1 MKINSE
7 EKINNSKTVDRGI
20 LKNLKSTYKY
30 AKSGRKYLW
39 LFLITNIL
47 MTVISVVAPVLGAQR
62 LLALTNNNYQKL
74 LVIIFSIFTL
84 EILRN
89 FSRLAYNYFY
99 NKFYYDVRR
108 NLQIELVRETL
119 KITQQDLNT
128 NSSGVFIERINGDTD
143 NLTDIFTSLIDY
155 ISSIIGNLGVLIV
168 VFFINW
174 ILGLIYVG
182 LMIVIILYNKFASSV
197 NYKNRKAWKKSRER
211 TGGFISEIVRGSK
224 DVKILDAEES
234 FLAKANEFMSE
245 TNEVS
250 YKYQRERAILR
261 LFGGSIRDIG
271 DLLVGV
277 FIFIFLKSGSLSVA
291 NAIII
296 YNYND
301 RILWTADWI
310 EQIFEII
317 KQFNLAANRIFGIL
331 EENEFTKEQFGTK
344 KLKKFEGNIE
354 FKDVGFAYEKD
365 MPVLKNMTFKIKANE
380 TIGFVGP
387 SGSGKTTI
395 FNLISALERVNQ
407 GTITFDGIDIN
418 TLDKSSIRGNLSVIS
433 QNAYIFNMSILD
445 NLKVIKQNATEKEIK
460 EACQLA
466 CLDDFIETLPN
477 KYDTIVGE
485 GGVTLSG
492 GQKQRLAIARALL
505 LKTEILLFDEATS
518 ALDNET
524 QTKIQEAISNL
535 KGEYTILIIAHRLST
550 VINADKIFVIN
561 GGKVEATGSHKT
573 LLKTS
578 PTYQKLYEKEA
589 KEIPKSTSLML

>member
-143 NLTDIFTSLIDY
+143 NLTDIFTYLIDY

>member
-1 MKINSE
+1 MKISNE
-7 EKINNSKTVDRGI
+7 EKTNNYKTADRGI

-30 AKSGRKYLW
+30 AKKGRKYLW
-39 LFLITNIL
+39 LFLIINIL

-74 LVIIFSIFTL
+74 LVIIFGIFTL

-182 LMIVIILYNKFASSV
+182 LMIVIILYNKFASGI
-197 NYKNRKAWKKSRER
+197 NYKNRKEWKKSRER

-277 FIFIFLKSGSLSVA
+277 FIFIFLKSGSLNVA

-354 FKDVGFAYEKD
+354 FKDVCFAYEKD
-365 MPVLKNMTFKIKANE
+365 MPVLKNMNFKIKANE

-407 GTITFDGIDIN
+407 GTITFDGLDIN
-418 TLDKSSIRGNLSVIS
+418 ALDKSSIRGNLSVIS

-460 EACQLA
+460 EACHLA

-561 GGKVEATGSHKT
+561 DGMVEATGSHKT

-578 PTYQKLYEKEA
+578 LTYQKLYEKEA
-589 KEIPKSTSLML
+589 KETQKSPSLIS

>member
-1 MKINSE
+1 ME
-7 EKINNSKTVDRGI
+7 EVKNKDTKTPNRSVW
-20 LKNLKSTYKY
+20 KNFKSTYKY

-39 LFLITNIL
+39 LFLVINII
-47 MTVISVVAPVLGAQR
+47 MTIGSVIAPILVAQR
-62 LLALTNNNYQKL
+62 LLALTSNNYSKL
-74 LVIIFSIFTL
+74 LIVVICIFII
-84 EILRN
+84 EIGNN
-89 FSRLAYNYFY
+89 FCRLAYNYFY
-99 NKFYYDVRR
+99 NKFYFDVRR

-119 KITQQDLNT
+119 KITQKDLNN
-128 NSSGVFIERINGDTD
+128 NSSGVFIERINSDTD

-155 ISSIIGNLGVLIV
+155 VSCIIGNLGVLIT

-174 ILGLIYVG
+174 VLGLIYTI
-182 LMIVIILYNKFASSV
+182 LMVIVFLYNKYASGI
-197 NYKNRKAWKKSRER
+197 NYKNRKEWRKSRER

-234 FLAKANEFMSE
+234 FLAKANDYMAE
-245 TNEVS
+245 TNKIS
-250 YKYQRERAILR
+250 YKYQSQRAILR
-261 LFGGSIRDIG
+261 AFGNSIKDTG
-271 DLLVGV
+271 ELVLNA
-277 FIFIFLKSGSLSVA
+277 FILMFLSIGSLSVES
-291 NAIII
+291 AIII

-331 EENEFTKEQFGTK
+331 EEDEFAKEQFGTK

-354 FKDVGFAYEKD
+354 FKDVSFAYEKNL
-365 MPVLKNMTFKIKANE
+365 PVLKNMNFKINANE

-395 FNLISALERVNQ
+395 FNLISALERVDK
-407 GTITFDGIDIN
+407 GLITFDGVDIN

-433 QNAYIFNMSILD
+433 QNAYIFNMSIMD
-445 NLKVIKQNATEKEIK
+445 NLKVIKKNATVKEIK
-460 EACQLA
+460 EACHLA

-505 LKTEILLFDEATS
+505 LKTEVLLFDEATS

-550 VINADKIFVIN
+550 VIDADKIFVIN
-561 GGKVEATGSHKT
+561 DGKVEATGSHKT

-578 PTYQKLYEKEA
+578 KTYQKLYEKETNENNKTKDEA
-589 KEIPKSTSLML
+589 K

>member
-589 KEIPKSTSLML
+589 KEIPKSTSLMS

>member
-365 MPVLKNMTFKIKANE
+365 MPVLKNMTFNIKANE

>member
-1 MKINSE
+1 MEEVKKE
-7 EKINNSKTVDRGI
+7 EKKTPNRSV
-20 LKNLKSTYKY
+20 LKNFKSTYKY

-39 LFLITNIL
+39 LFLATNVI
-47 MTVISVVAPVLGAQR
+47 MTIISVGAPILGAQR
-62 LLALTNNNYQKL
+62 ILALTSNNYQKVLVLVL
-74 LVIIFSIFTL
+74 LIFVIEIF
-84 EILRN
+84 RN

-108 NLQIELVRETL
+108 NLQVELVRETL
-119 KITQQDLNT
+119 KITQQDLNN

-155 ISSIIGNLGVLIV
+155 VVSIIGNLGVLV
-168 VFFINW
+168 TVFFINW
-174 ILGLIYVG
+174 CLGLIYVA
-182 LMIVIILYNKFASSV
+182 LMIIIIIYNKFASSI
-197 NYKNRKAWKKSRER
+197 NYKNRKEWKKSKER

-234 FLAKANEFMSE
+234 FLAKANDYMSE
-245 TNEVS
+245 TNKVS
-250 YKYQRERAILR
+250 YKYQRQRAILR
-261 LFGGSIRDIG
+261 FFGGSIRDVG
-271 DLLVGV
+271 DLLVG
-277 FIFIFLKSGSLSVA
+277 IFIFVFLSIGTLSIES
-291 NAIII
+291 AIII

-310 EQIFEII
+310 EEIFEII

-331 EENEFTKEQFGTK
+331 EEDEFAKEKFGTK
-344 KLKKFEGNIE
+344 KLKKFAGNIE
-354 FKDVGFAYEKD
+354 FKNVCFAYEEN
-365 MPVLKNMTFKIKANE
+365 MPVLKNMNFKINANE

-395 FNLISALERVNQ
+395 FNLISALERINS
-407 GTITFDGIDIN
+407 GTITFDGVDIN
-418 TLDKSSIRGNLSVIS
+418 TLEKSSLRGNLSVIS
-433 QNAYIFNMSILD
+433 QNAYIFNMSIMD
-445 NLKVIKQNATEKEIK
+445 NLKVIKKDATEKEIK
-460 EACQLA
+460 EACHLA
-466 CLDDFIETLPN
+466 CLDDFIESLPN

-524 QTKIQEAISNL
+524 QTKIQQAISNL

-550 VINADKIFVIN
+550 VIDADKIFVIN
-561 GGKVEATGSHKT
+561 AGQVEAIGDHKT

-578 PTYQKLYEKEA
+578 ATYKKLYEKEA
-589 KEIPKSTSLML
+589 KEVEDEIPNEDNIS

>member
-1 MKINSE
+1 ME
-7 EKINNSKTVDRGI
+7 EVKNKDTKTPNRSVW
-20 LKNLKSTYKY
+20 KNFKSTYKY

-39 LFLITNIL
+39 LFLVTNIV
-47 MTVISVVAPVLGAQR
+47 MTISSIIAPILVAQR
-62 LLALTNNNYQKL
+62 LLALTANNYQKL
-74 LVIIFSIFTL
+74 FVLIICIFIIEFTHS
-84 EILRN
+84 
-89 FSRLAYNYFY
+89 FWRLAYNYFY

-119 KITQQDLNT
+119 KITQKDLAN
-128 NSSGVFIERINGDTD
+128 NSSGVFIERINSDTD
-143 NLTDIFTSLIDY
+143 NLTDIFTNLIDY
-155 ISSIIGNLGVLIV
+155 ISSIIGSLGVLIT

-174 ILGLIYVG
+174 CLGLVYVA
-182 LMIVIILYNKFASSV
+182 LMIIIILYNKFASGI
-197 NYKNRKAWKKSRER
+197 NYKNRKEWKKSKER

-234 FLAKANEFMSE
+234 FLAKANEYMSE
-245 TNEVS
+245 TNKVS
-250 YKYQRERAILR
+250 YKYQRKRAILR
-261 LFGGSIRDIG
+261 LFGSSIKD
-271 DLLVGV
+271 VGELSINVIIFV
-277 FIFIFLKSGSLSVA
+277 FLSLERLSVES
-291 NAIII
+291 AIII

-331 EENEFTKEQFGTK
+331 EEDEFAKEQFGTK

-354 FKDVGFAYEKD
+354 FKNVSFAYENNL
-365 MPVLKNMTFKIKANE
+365 PVLKNMDFKINANE

-395 FNLISALERVNQ
+395 FNLISALERVDK
-407 GTITFDGIDIN
+407 GLITFDGVDIN

-433 QNAYIFNMSILD
+433 QNAYIFNMSIMD
-445 NLKVIKQNATEKEIK
+445 NLKVIKKNATVKEIK
-460 EACQLA
+460 EACHLA

-550 VINADKIFVIN
+550 VIDADKIFVIN
-561 GGKVEATGSHKT
+561 DGKVEATGSHKT

-578 PTYQKLYEKEA
+578 KTYQKLYEKETNENNKTKDEA
-589 KEIPKSTSLML
+589 K

>member
-1 MKINSE
+1 ME
-7 EKINNSKTVDRGI
+7 EVKNKESKTPNRSI
-20 LKNLKSTYKY
+20 WKNFKSTYKY
-30 AKSGRKYLW
+30 AKTGRKYLW
-39 LFLITNIL
+39 LFLIINII
-47 MTVISVVAPVLGAQR
+47 MTIGSVIAPILVAQR
-62 LLALTNNNYQKL
+62 LLALTSNNYSRL
-74 LVIIFSIFTL
+74 LVVIICIFII
-84 EILRN
+84 EIGN
-89 FSRLAYNYFY
+89 TFCRLAYNYFY

-108 NLQIELVRETL
+108 NLQLELVRETL
-119 KITQQDLNT
+119 KITQKDLSD

-143 NLTDIFTSLIDY
+143 NLTDIFTSMIDY
-155 ISSIIGNLGVLIV
+155 FSCIIGSIGVLIT

-174 ILGLIYVG
+174 ILGLIYVT
-182 LMIVIILYNKFASSV
+182 LMVIVFLYNKYASGI
-197 NYKNRKAWKKSRER
+197 NYKNRKEWRKSRER

-234 FLAKANEFMSE
+234 FLAKADEYMSE
-245 TNEVS
+245 TNKVS
-250 YKYQRERAILR
+250 YKYQRQRAILR
-261 LFGGSIRDIG
+261 ALGSSIKDTG
-271 DLLVGV
+271 ELVINS
-277 FIFIFLKSGSLSVA
+277 FIFMLLSLGILSVA
-291 NAIII
+291 SAIII

-331 EENEFTKEQFGTK
+331 EEDEFAKEKFGTK
-344 KLKKFEGNIE
+344 KLNKFEGNIE
-354 FKDVGFAYEKD
+354 FKDVSFAYEENL
-365 MPVLKNMTFKIKANE
+365 PVLKNMNFKINANE

-395 FNLISALERVNQ
+395 FNLISAIERVNS
-407 GTITFDGIDIN
+407 GTIIFDGIDIN
-418 TLDKSSIRGNLSVIS
+418 TLEKSSIRGNLSVIS
-433 QNAYIFNMSILD
+433 QNAYIFNMSIMD
-445 NLKVIKQNATEKEIK
+445 NLKVIKKNATIKEIK
-460 EACQLA
+460 EACHLA
-466 CLDDFIETLPN
+466 CLDDFIEKLPN

-524 QTKIQEAISNL
+524 QTKIQQAISNL

-550 VINADKIFVIN
+550 VIDADKIFVIN
-561 GGKVEATGSHKT
+561 DGVVEASGSHKT

-578 PTYQKLYEKEA
+578 KTYKKLYEKEA
-589 KEIPKSTSLML
+589 SENKETKQQN

>member
-1 MKINSE
+1 MKISNE

-234 FLAKANEFMSE
+234 FLTKANEFMSE

-578 PTYQKLYEKEA
+578 PTYQKLYEKEV
-589 KEIPKSTSLML
+589 KEIPKSPSLMS

>member
-1 MKINSE
+1 ME
-7 EKINNSKTVDRGI
+7 EVKNKESKTPNRSI
-20 LKNLKSTYKY
+20 WKNFKSTYKY
-30 AKSGRKYLW
+30 AKTGRKYLW
-39 LFLITNIL
+39 LFLIINII
-47 MTVISVVAPVLGAQR
+47 MTIGSVIAPILVAQR
-62 LLALTNNNYQKL
+62 LLALTSNNYSRL
-74 LVIIFSIFTL
+74 LVIIICIFII
-84 EILRN
+84 EIGN
-89 FSRLAYNYFY
+89 TFCRLAYNYFY

-108 NLQIELVRETL
+108 NLQLELVRETL
-119 KITQQDLNT
+119 KITQKDLSD

-143 NLTDIFTSLIDY
+143 NITDIFTSMIDY
-155 ISSIIGNLGVLIV
+155 FSCIIGSLGVLIT

-174 ILGLIYVG
+174 ILGLIYVT
-182 LMIVIILYNKFASSV
+182 LMVIVFLYNKYASGI
-197 NYKNRKAWKKSRER
+197 NYKNRKEWRKSRER

-234 FLAKANEFMSE
+234 FLAKADEYMSE
-245 TNEVS
+245 TNKVS
-250 YKYQRERAILR
+250 YKYQRQRAILR
-261 LFGGSIRDIG
+261 ALGSSIKDTG
-271 DLLVGV
+271 ELVINS
-277 FIFIFLKSGSLSVA
+277 FIFMLLSLGILSVA
-291 NAIII
+291 SAIII

-331 EENEFTKEQFGTK
+331 EEDEFAKEKFGTK

-354 FKDVGFAYEKD
+354 FKDVSFAYEENL
-365 MPVLKNMTFKIKANE
+365 PVLKNMNFKINANE
-380 TIGFVGP
+380 TSGFVGP

-395 FNLISALERVNQ
+395 FNLISAIERVNS

-418 TLDKSSIRGNLSVIS
+418 TLEKSSIRGNLSVIS
-433 QNAYIFNMSILD
+433 QNAYIFNMSIMD
-445 NLKVIKQNATEKEIK
+445 NLKVIKKNATIKEIK
-460 EACQLA
+460 EACHLA
-466 CLDDFIETLPN
+466 CLDDFIEKLPN

-524 QTKIQEAISNL
+524 QTKIQQAISNL

-550 VINADKIFVIN
+550 IIDADKIFVIN
-561 GGKVEATGSHKT
+561 NGIVEATGSHKT

-578 PTYQKLYEKEA
+578 KTYKKLYEKEA
-589 KEIPKSTSLML
+589 SENKETKQQN

>member
-1 MKINSE
+1 ME
-7 EKINNSKTVDRGI
+7 EVKNKESKTPNRSI
-20 LKNLKSTYKY
+20 WKNFKSTYKY
-30 AKSGRKYLW
+30 AKTGRKYLW
-39 LFLITNIL
+39 LFLIINII
-47 MTVISVVAPVLGAQR
+47 MTIGSVIAPILVAQR
-62 LLALTNNNYQKL
+62 LLALTSNNYSRL
-74 LVIIFSIFTL
+74 LVIIICIFII
-84 EILRN
+84 EIGN
-89 FSRLAYNYFY
+89 TFCRLAYNYFY

-108 NLQIELVRETL
+108 NLQLELVRETL
-119 KITQQDLNT
+119 KITQKDLSD

-143 NLTDIFTSLIDY
+143 NLTDIFTSMIDY
-155 ISSIIGNLGVLIV
+155 FSCIIGSIGVLIT

-174 ILGLIYVG
+174 ILGLIYVT
-182 LMIVIILYNKFASSV
+182 LMVIVFLYNKYASGI
-197 NYKNRKAWKKSRER
+197 NYKNRKEWRKSRER

-234 FLAKANEFMSE
+234 FLAKADEYMSE
-245 TNEVS
+245 TNKVS
-250 YKYQRERAILR
+250 YKYQRQRAILR
-261 LFGGSIRDIG
+261 ALGSSIKDTG
-271 DLLVGV
+271 ELVINS
-277 FIFIFLKSGSLSVA
+277 FIFMLLSLDILSVA
-291 NAIII
+291 SAIII

-331 EENEFTKEQFGTK
+331 EEDEFAKEKFGTK

-354 FKDVGFAYEKD
+354 FKDVSFAYEENL
-365 MPVLKNMTFKIKANE
+365 PVLKNMNFKINANE

-395 FNLISALERVNQ
+395 FNLISAIERVNS

-418 TLDKSSIRGNLSVIS
+418 TLEKSSIRGNLSVIS
-433 QNAYIFNMSILD
+433 QNAYIFNMSIMD
-445 NLKVIKQNATEKEIK
+445 NLKVIKKNATIKEIK
-460 EACQLA
+460 EACHLA
-466 CLDDFIETLPN
+466 CLDDFIEKLPN

-524 QTKIQEAISNL
+524 QTKIQQAISNL

-550 VINADKIFVIN
+550 VIDADKIFVIN
-561 GGKVEATGSHKT
+561 NGVVEATGSHKT

-578 PTYQKLYEKEA
+578 KTYKKLYEKEA
-589 KEIPKSTSLML
+589 SENKETKQQN

>member
-1 MKINSE
+1 ME
-7 EKINNSKTVDRGI
+7 EVKNKESKTPNRSI
-20 LKNLKSTYKY
+20 WKNFKSTYKY
-30 AKSGRKYLW
+30 AKTGRKYLW
-39 LFLITNIL
+39 LFLIINII
-47 MTVISVVAPVLGAQR
+47 MTIGSVIAPILVAQR
-62 LLALTNNNYQKL
+62 LLALTSNNYSRL
-74 LVIIFSIFTL
+74 LVIIICIFII
-84 EILRN
+84 EIGN
-89 FSRLAYNYFY
+89 TFCRLAYNYFY

-108 NLQIELVRETL
+108 NLQLELVRETL
-119 KITQQDLNT
+119 KITQKDLSD

-143 NLTDIFTSLIDY
+143 NLTDIFTSMIDY
-155 ISSIIGNLGVLIV
+155 FSCIIGSLGVLIT

-174 ILGLIYVG
+174 ILGLIYVT
-182 LMIVIILYNKFASSV
+182 LMVIVFLYNKYASGI
-197 NYKNRKAWKKSRER
+197 NYKNRKEWRKSRER

-234 FLAKANEFMSE
+234 FLAKADEYMSE
-245 TNEVS
+245 TNKVS

-261 LFGGSIRDIG
+261 AFGSSIKDTG
-271 DLLVGV
+271 ELVINA
-277 FIFIFLKSGSLSVA
+277 FIFMFLSLGSLSVA

-331 EENEFTKEQFGTK
+331 EEDEFAKEKFGTN

-354 FKDVGFAYEKD
+354 FKDVSFAYEENL
-365 MPVLKNMTFKIKANE
+365 PVLKNMNFKINANE

-395 FNLISALERVNQ
+395 FNLISAIERVNS

-418 TLDKSSIRGNLSVIS
+418 TLEKSSIRGNLSVIS
-433 QNAYIFNMSILD
+433 QNAYIFNMSIMD
-445 NLKVIKQNATEKEIK
+445 NLKVIKKNATIKEIK
-460 EACQLA
+460 EACHLA
-466 CLDDFIETLPN
+466 CLDDFIEKLPN

-524 QTKIQEAISNL
+524 QTKIQQAISNL

-550 VINADKIFVIN
+550 VIDADKIFVIN
-561 GGKVEATGSHKT
+561 NGVVEATGSHKT

-578 PTYQKLYEKEA
+578 KTYQKLYEKEISEN
-589 KEIPKSTSLML
+589 KEITQQN

>member
-1 MKINSE
+1 ME
-7 EKINNSKTVDRGI
+7 EVKNKESKTPNRSI
-20 LKNLKSTYKY
+20 WKNFKSTYKY
-30 AKSGRKYLW
+30 AKTGRKYLW
-39 LFLITNIL
+39 LFLIINII
-47 MTVISVVAPVLGAQR
+47 MTIGSVIAPILVAQR
-62 LLALTNNNYQKL
+62 LLALTSNNYSRL
-74 LVIIFSIFTL
+74 LVIIICIFII
-84 EILRN
+84 EIGN
-89 FSRLAYNYFY
+89 TFCRLAYNYFY

-108 NLQIELVRETL
+108 NLQLELVRETL
-119 KITQQDLNT
+119 KITQKDLSD
-128 NSSGVFIERINGDTD
+128 NSSGVFIERINSDTD
-143 NLTDIFTSLIDY
+143 NLTDIFTSMIDY
-155 ISSIIGNLGVLIV
+155 FSCIIGSLGVLIT

-174 ILGLIYVG
+174 ILGLIYVT
-182 LMIVIILYNKFASSV
+182 LMVIVFLYNKYASGI
-197 NYKNRKAWKKSRER
+197 NYKNRKEWRKSRER

-234 FLAKANEFMSE
+234 FLAKADEYMSE
-245 TNEVS
+245 TNKVS
-250 YKYQRERAILR
+250 YKYQRQRAILR
-261 LFGGSIRDIG
+261 ALGSSIKDTG
-271 DLLVGV
+271 ELVINS
-277 FIFIFLKSGSLSVA
+277 FIFMLLSLGILSVES
-291 NAIII
+291 AIII

-331 EENEFTKEQFGTK
+331 EEDEFAKEKFGTK

-354 FKDVGFAYEKD
+354 FKDVSFAYEENL
-365 MPVLKNMTFKIKANE
+365 PVLKNMNFKINANE

-395 FNLISALERVNQ
+395 FNLISAIERVNS

-418 TLDKSSIRGNLSVIS
+418 TLEKSSIRGNLSVIS
-433 QNAYIFNMSILD
+433 QNAYIFNMSIMD
-445 NLKVIKQNATEKEIK
+445 NLKVIKKNATIKEIK
-460 EACQLA
+460 EACHLA
-466 CLDDFIETLPN
+466 CLDDFIEKLPN

-524 QTKIQEAISNL
+524 QTKIQQAISNL

-550 VINADKIFVIN
+550 IIDADKIFVIN
-561 GGKVEATGSHKT
+561 NGIVEATGSHKT

-578 PTYQKLYEKEA
+578 KTYKKLYEKEA
-589 KEIPKSTSLML
+589 SENKETKQQN

>member
-1 MKINSE
+1 MKISNE
-7 EKINNSKTVDRGI
+7 EKTNNYKTADRGI

-30 AKSGRKYLW
+30 AKKGRKYLW
-39 LFLITNIL
+39 LFLIINIL

-74 LVIIFSIFTL
+74 LVIIFGIFTL

-182 LMIVIILYNKFASSV
+182 LMIVIILYNKFASGI
-197 NYKNRKAWKKSRER
+197 NYKNRKEWKKSRER

-277 FIFIFLKSGSLSVA
+277 FIFIFLKSGSVNVA
-291 NAIII
+291 IAIII

-354 FKDVGFAYEKD
+354 FKDVCFAYEKD
-365 MPVLKNMTFKIKANE
+365 MPVLKNMNFKIKANE

-407 GTITFDGIDIN
+407 GTITFDGLDIN
-418 TLDKSSIRGNLSVIS
+418 ALDKSSIRGNLSVIS

-460 EACQLA
+460 EACHLA

-561 GGKVEATGSHKT
+561 DGMVEATGSHKT

-578 PTYQKLYEKEA
+578 LTYQKLYEKEA
-589 KEIPKSTSLML
+589 KETQKSPSLIS